1 MTRPLILLTN
11 DDGIES
17 PGLAA
22 LAAALDPLGDLLIV
36 APSVQQSG
44 MGRSFPPT
52 NDGRLFE
59 RTISYNGQSWPAYA
73 ANASPA
79 QSVQHG
85 VVELADRR
93 PALVASGINY
103 GENVGVGVTGSGTV
117 GAALEAAG
125 FGIPALAVSLEV
137 DPSFYNVASHN
148 ANDTSVDFSAAMY
161 FTRLFA
167 RRWLEIERPREVDVL
182 KIDIPASATP
192 DTPWQMARLERA
204 QYFVP
209 LPPLRRNLGDVG
221 RIGYTINR
229 EVMLDE
235 NSDAAVVKRG
245 LVAVTPLVL
254 DITSRI
260 APDTLKALLNGSNGN
275 HHKTELTETQQN
287 P

>member
-11 DDGIES
+11 DDGIDS

-22 LAAALDPLGDLLIV
+22 LTAALDPLGDLLIV

-44 MGRSFPPT
+44 MGRSFPQS

-59 RTISYNGQSWPAYA
+59 RTVRYDGRSWPAYA

-79 QSVQHG
+79 QAVQHG
-85 VVELADRR
+85 VVELAERR
-93 PALVASGINY
+93 PALVVSGINY

-137 DPSFYNVASHN
+137 DISLHHN
-148 ANDTSVDFSAAMY
+148 NGDDTSVDFSAAIH

-192 DTPWQMARLERA
+192 ETPWQMARLERA
-204 QYFVP
+204 PYFVP

-229 EVMLDE
+229 EAMLDE
-235 NSDAAVVKRG
+235 DSDAAVVRRG

-254 DITSRI
+254 DITSRV
-260 APDTLKALLNGSNGN
+260 APDMLTTLLNGGNGN
-275 HHKTELTETQQN
+275 HRKTEITEKQPN
-287 P
+287 S

>member
-11 DDGIES
+11 DDGIKS

-36 APSVQQSG
+36 APGVQQSG
-44 MGRSFPPT
+44 MGRSFPMG

-59 RTISYNGQSWPAYA
+59 QTIHHNGQSWKAYA

-117 GAALEAAG
+117 GAALEAAE

-137 DPSFYNVASHN
+137 DPALHHTS
-148 ANDTSVDFSAAMY
+148 DDQSVDFSVAIHFA
-161 FTRLFA
+161 RLFA
-167 RRWLEIERPREVDVL
+167 RRWLEIERPRDVDVL
-182 KIDIPASATP
+182 KIDIPARATL
-192 DTPWQMARLERA
+192 DTPWQVTRLERA

-209 LPPLRRNLGDVG
+209 LPPLRRNLDDVG

-229 EVMLDE
+229 EARLDE
-235 NSDAAVVKRG
+235 ESDAAVVRRG
-245 LVAVTPLVL
+245 LVAVTPLML
-254 DITSRI
+254 DITSRV
-260 APDTLKALLNGSNGN
+260 APETLKSLLNDG
-275 HHKTELTETQQN
+275 KTEKTER
-287 P
+287 